1 MQANATLTFNK
12 YVVDLSINV
21 TCYDNFI
28 DFQWN
33 GLLLTLKQ
41 R

>member
-1 MQANATLTFNK
+1 MQANVTLTFNK

-21 TCYDNFI
+21 TRYDNFI
-28 DFQWN
+28 DFPWK